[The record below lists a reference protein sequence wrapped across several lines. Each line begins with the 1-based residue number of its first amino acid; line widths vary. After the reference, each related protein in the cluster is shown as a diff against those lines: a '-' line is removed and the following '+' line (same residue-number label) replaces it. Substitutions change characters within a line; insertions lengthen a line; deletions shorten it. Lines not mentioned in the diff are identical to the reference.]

1 MRPMIS
7 YGDDSI
13 RARYIV
19 MTRSQAG
26 TTAYQVFDTK
36 TGQGVGKTYKTKAS
50 AEKKAAKLN
59 S

>member
-1 MRPMIS
+1 MIS

-26 TTAYQVFDTK
+26 TTTHQVFDTK
-36 TGQGVGKTYKTKAS
+36 TGQGVGKTYKTKAG
-50 AEKKAAKLN
+50 AERKAAKLN
-59 S
+59 G